1 MTKTHGMEGTRI
13 YNVWHG
19 MKQRCDGT
27 DKHSYNYY
35 HKKGITYC
43 PRWKYFINFY
53 EDVKDTYADDLQL
66 DRIDPNGNYEPSNCR
81 WVTFTENMRNKE
93 NVIKIEY
100 EGKIEPLISICERL
114 NIPYARTR
122 DRYKSGI
129 RDLNLLFT
137 NENLQVKKRTE
148 RPVTPC
154 IVCGTLEGYADPKTG
169 RPYRKKGMCNTCYQ
183 RNKNKKAEEL

>member
-1 MTKTHGMEGTRI
+1 MLKTHGMEGTRI
-13 YNVWHG
+13 YNIWHG

-27 DKHSYNYY
+27 NKNSYNKYY
-35 HKKGITYC
+35 EKGITYC
-43 PRWKYFINFY
+43 SRWKSFINFY
-53 EDVKDTYADDLQL
+53 EDMKDTYSDNLQL
-66 DRIDPNGNYEPSNCR
+66 DRINPNGNYEPSNCR

-100 EGKIEPLISICERL
+100 EGKIEPLIAICERL

-137 NENLQVKKRTE
+137 NENLQVKRRVEK
-148 RPVTPC
+148 PITPC
-154 IVCGTLEGYADPKTG
+154 IVCGTLEGYANPKTG

-183 RNKNKKAEEL
+183 RNKNKI

>member
-1 MTKTHGMEGTRI
+1 MAKTHGMEGTRI
-13 YNVWHG
+13 YNIWHG
-19 MKQRCDGT
+19 MKQRCDG
-27 DKHSYNYY
+27 KNKRSYNNY
-35 HKKGITYC
+35 HKKGIIYH

-53 EDVKDTYADDLQL
+53 EDMKDTYADNLQL

-81 WVTFTENMRNKE
+81 WVTFKENMRNKE

-129 RDLNLLFT
+129 RDLDLLFT

-148 RPVTPC
+148 KPVTPC

-183 RNKNKKAEEL
+183 RSKNKKLV

>member
-1 MTKTHGMEGTRI
+1 M
-13 YNVWHG
+13 
-19 MKQRCDGT
+19 
-27 DKHSYNYY
+27 
-35 HKKGITYC
+35 
-43 PRWKYFINFY
+43 
-53 EDVKDTYADDLQL
+53 KDTYADNLQL

-122 DRYKSGI
+122 DRYKKGI

-137 NENLQVKKRTE
+137 NENLQVKKRIE
-148 RPVTPC
+148 KPITPC

-183 RNKNKKAEEL
+183 RNRNKNMEKYD